1 MKEMNIPENYNI
13 NNNNF
18 VNQIKFFYT
27 AFYKLKGS
35 FLFVL

>member
-18 VNQIKFFYT
+18 VNQIKLFYT
-27 AFYKLKGS
+27 AFMEAQQELQKK
-35 FLFVL
+35 